1 MTITINQFHDMY
13 HIGSIIR
20 NKDLLSYNY
29 NVHINIPRSAQKQG
43 GSNGRTYQMIQII
56 GSNPNII
63 KLQKAINIIEIQA
76 ENDYLEHRERKRK
89 RQQHQSCASQ
99 RNREIRHDGV
109 LNNIIKNERSM
120 KNNPFYGL

>member
-29 NVHINIPRSAQKQG
+29 NVHINITKQKQG

-89 RQQHQSCASQ
+89 RQDKACASQ
-99 RNREIRHDGV
+99 RKSEKRHDGV
-109 LNNIIKNERSM
+109 LNKFKNERSM